1 MTKTEIIDKL
11 RIDEHYYGEFGQQ
24 YLSNSNIKTL
34 LKNPLDLHKPT
45 KSNPNFLV
53 GGYFH
58 TAILEPDKIKSFKII
73 ESTSRNTKVYKEMSG
88 GELCLLQHEVD
99 MIEALVDK
107 MMNNNVCRDLIAP
120 TYPGIVS
127 RPTVWYEEPAIAEIN
142 GQMWKGK
149 ADILNHE
156 EQLIIDLKTTSD
168 LDKFRW
174 NAKKYNYDSQAYI
187 YRKLFGYEMVFIAI
201 DKNTGKIGLFDCSPD
216 FYQSGKDKLEKAC
229 EMYELFHES
238 EDFEPQQYFIN
249 ETL

>member
-1 MTKTEIIDKL
+1 MKKAAIINKL
-11 RIDEHYYGEFGQQ
+11 REDEHYYGKFGQQ
-24 YLSNSNIKTL
+24 YLSNSDIKTL

-58 TAILEPDKIKSFKII
+58 TAILEPNKIKKFKII
-73 ESTSRNTKVYKEMSG
+73 ESSSRNTKVYKEMSG

-107 MMNNNVCRDLIAP
+107 MMSNNVCRDLI
-120 TYPGIVS
+120 YPDYKKEI
-127 RPTVWYEEPAIAEIN
+127 RPSYEEPAIAEIH

-216 FYQSGKDKLEKAC
+216 FYQSGKDKVEKAC

>member
-1 MTKTEIIDKL
+1 MKKQEIIDKL

-73 ESTSRNTKVYKEMSG
+73 ESSSRNTKVYKEMSG

-99 MIEALVDK
+99 MIEALVSN
-107 MMNNNVCRDLIAP
+107 MMNNNVCRDLIQSWK
-120 TYPGIVS
+120 GE
-127 RPTVWYEEPAIAEIN
+127 YEVPSIAEIN
-142 GQMWKGK
+142 GKMWKGK
-149 ADILNHE
+149 ADILNHN

-187 YRKLFGYEMVFIAI
+187 YRELFGYEMVFIAI
-201 DKNTGKIGLFDCSPD
+201 DKNTGKIGLFDCSTD

-229 EMYELFHES
+229 EMYELFYES

>member
-1 MTKTEIIDKL
+1 MKKSAIINKL
-11 RIDEHYYGEFGQQ
+11 REDEHYYGKFGQQ
-24 YLSNSNIKTL
+24 YLSNSDIKTF

-45 KSNPNFLV
+45 KSNPNFLI

-73 ESTSRNTKVYKEMSG
+73 ESSSRNTKVYKEMSG

-107 MMNNNVCRDLIAP
+107 LLNNNVCRDLIMLKP
-120 TYPGIVS
+120 DQPLKSID
-127 RPTVWYEEPAIAEIN
+127 YEEPAIAEIH

-156 EQLIIDLKTTSD
+156 EKLIIDLKTTSD

-216 FYQSGKDKLEKAC
+216 FYQSGKDKVEKAC

>member
-1 MTKTEIIDKL
+1 MKKEEIIDKL

-24 YLSNSNIKTL
+24 YLSNSNIQTL
-34 LKNPLDLHKPT
+34 LKNPLDLHKPM
-45 KSNPNFLV
+45 KSNPNFII

-58 TAILEPDKIKSFKII
+58 TAILEPDKIKNFKII
-73 ESTSRNTKVYKEMSG
+73 ESTSRNTKNYKEISG

-99 MIEALVDK
+99 MIEELVQKLMD
-107 MMNNNVCRDLIAP
+107 NDVCRGLILP
-120 TYPGIVS
+120 HQDHKVT
-127 RPTVWYEEPAIAEIN
+127 YEEPAIGEIS

-168 LDKFRW
+168 LNRFRW

-187 YRKLFGYEMVFIAI
+187 YRKLFGYELIFMAI
-201 DKNTGKIGLFDCSPD
+201 DKKTSQIGLFDCSTD
-216 FYQSGKDKLEKAC
+216 FYESGKQKVDKAC
-229 EMYELFHES
+229 EMYELFHET
-238 EDFEPQQYFIN
+238 EDFKPQQYFIN

>member
-1 MTKTEIIDKL
+1 
-11 RIDEHYYGEFGQQ
+11 
-24 YLSNSNIKTL
+24 
-34 LKNPLDLHKPT
+34 
-45 KSNPNFLV
+45 
-53 GGYFH
+53 
-58 TAILEPDKIKSFKII
+58 
-73 ESTSRNTKVYKEMSG
+73 MSG

-99 MIEALVDK
+99 MVEALVDK
-107 MMNNNVCRDLIAP
+107 MMNNNVCRDLISP
-120 TYPGIVS
+120 FPITPGDTTAAHVE
-127 RPTVWYEEPAIAEIN
+127 YEEPAIAEIY

-187 YRKLFGYEMVFIAI
+187 YRELFGYEMVFIAI
-201 DKNTGKIGLFDCSPD
+201 DKNTSKIGLFDCSPD

>member
-1 MTKTEIIDKL
+1 MKKSEIIDKL
-11 RIDEHYYGEFGQQ
+11 RDDNHYYGDFGKQ

-34 LKNPLDLHKPT
+34 LKNPLDLHKPIP
-45 KSNPNFLV
+45 SNANFLV

-99 MIEALVDK
+99 MIESLVDR
-107 MMNNNVCRDLIAP
+107 MMNNDVCRGLISPVVAD
-120 TYPGIVS
+120 VQ
-127 RPTVWYEEPAIAEIN
+127 YEEPQIGELF
-142 GQMWKGK
+142 GQIWKGK

-156 EQLIIDLKTTSD
+156 EQLVIDLKTTSD

-201 DKNTGKIGLFDCSPD
+201 DKNTGNIGLFDCSPG
-216 FYQSGKDKLEKAC
+216 FYQSGMDKVEKAC
-229 EMYELFHES
+229 EMYNLFHET

-249 ETL
+249 QTL

>member
-1 MTKTEIIDKL
+1 MKKSAIINKL
-11 RIDEHYYGEFGQQ
+11 REDEHYYGKFGQQ
-24 YLSNSNIKTL
+24 YLSNSDIKTL

-58 TAILEPDKIKSFKII
+58 TAILEPNKIKKFKII
-73 ESTSRNTKVYKEMSG
+73 ESSSRNTKVYKEMSG

-99 MIEALVDK
+99 MVEALVDK
-107 MMNNNVCRDLIAP
+107 MMNNNVCRDLI
-120 TYPGIVS
+120 S
-127 RPTVWYEEPAIAEIN
+127 PTVAHVDYEEPAIAEIN

-187 YRKLFGYEMVFIAI
+187 YRELFGYEMVFIAI

-216 FYQSGKDKLEKAC
+216 FYQSGKDKVEKAC

>member
-107 MMNNNVCRDLIAP
+107 MMNNNVCRDLI
-120 TYPGIVS
+120 S
-127 RPTVWYEEPAIAEIN
+127 PTVHAKDVADVDYEEPAIAEIN

>member
-1 MTKTEIIDKL
+1 
-11 RIDEHYYGEFGQQ
+11 
-24 YLSNSNIKTL
+24 
-34 LKNPLDLHKPT
+34 
-45 KSNPNFLV
+45 
-53 GGYFH
+53 
-58 TAILEPDKIKSFKII
+58 
-73 ESTSRNTKVYKEMSG
+73 MSG

-107 MMNNNVCRDLIAP
+107 MMSNNVCRDLI
-120 TYPGIVS
+120 YPDYKKER
-127 RPTVWYEEPAIAEIN
+127 RPSYEEPAIAEIH

-216 FYQSGKDKLEKAC
+216 FYQSGSDKVEKAC

>member
-1 MTKTEIIDKL
+1 MKKEEIIEKL
-11 RIDEHYYGEFGQQ
+11 RDDEHYYGEFGQQ

-34 LKNPLDLHKPT
+34 LKNPLDLHKPMG
-45 KSNPNFLV
+45 SNPNILV

-58 TAILEPDKIKSFKII
+58 TAILEPDKVKNFKVV
-73 ESTSRNTKVYKEMSG
+73 ESTSRNTKAYKEISG

-99 MIEALVDK
+99 MIEALVHKVMD
-107 MMNNNVCRDLIAP
+107 NDVCRGLILP
-120 TYPGIVS
+120 HQDNKVQ
-127 RPTVWYEEPAIAEIN
+127 YEEPAIAEIS

-187 YRKLFGYEMVFIAI
+187 YRKLFGYDMIFIAI
-201 DKNTGKIGLFDCSPD
+201 DKKTSQIGLFDCSPE
-216 FYQSGKDKLEKAC
+216 FYESGKQKVDKAC
-229 EMYELFHES
+229 EMYELFHET
-238 EDFEPQQYFIN
+238 EDFEPEQYFIN

>member
-1 MTKTEIIDKL
+1 MKKSEIIDKL
-11 RIDEHYYGEFGQQ
+11 RIDEHYYGKFGQQ
-24 YLSNSNIKTL
+24 YLSNSDIKTL

-58 TAILEPDKIKSFKII
+58 TAILEPNKIKSFKII
-73 ESTSRNTKVYKEMSG
+73 ESSSRNTKVYKEMSG

-107 MMNNNVCRDLIAP
+107 MMSNNVCRDLI
-120 TYPGIVS
+120 YPDYKKER
-127 RPTVWYEEPAIAEIN
+127 RPSYEEPAIAEIH

-216 FYQSGKDKLEKAC
+216 FYRSGADKVEKAC

>member
-1 MTKTEIIDKL
+1 MKKSAIINKL
-11 RIDEHYYGEFGQQ
+11 REDEHYYGKFGQQ
-24 YLSNSNIKTL
+24 YLSNSDIKTL

-58 TAILEPDKIKSFKII
+58 TAILEPNKIKKFKII
-73 ESTSRNTKVYKEMSG
+73 ESSSRNTKVYKEMSG

-107 MMNNNVCRDLIAP
+107 LLNNNVCRDLIMLKP
-120 TYPGIVS
+120 DQPLKSID
-127 RPTVWYEEPAIAEIN
+127 YEEPAIAEIH

-156 EQLIIDLKTTSD
+156 EKLIIDLKTTSD

-216 FYQSGKDKLEKAC
+216 FYQSGKDKVEKAC

>member
-1 MTKTEIIDKL
+1 MKKSAIINKL
-11 RIDEHYYGEFGQQ
+11 REDEHYYGKFGQQ
-24 YLSNSNIKTL
+24 YLSNSDIKTL

-73 ESTSRNTKVYKEMSG
+73 ESSSRNTKVYKEMSG

-99 MIEALVDK
+99 MVEALVDK
-107 MMNNNVCRDLIAP
+107 MISNNVCRDLIYNPA
-120 TYPGIVS
+120 GI
-127 RPTVWYEEPAIAEIN
+127 PAACNYEEPAIAEIN

-216 FYQSGKDKLEKAC
+216 FYQSGSDKVEKAC

>member
-1 MTKTEIIDKL
+1 MKKSEIIDKL

-24 YLSNSNIKTL
+24 YLSNSDIKTL

-73 ESTSRNTKVYKEMSG
+73 ESSSRNTKVYKEMSG

-107 MMNNNVCRDLIAP
+107 MMNNNVCRDLIVNHQLNP
-120 TYPGIVS
+120 NSID
-127 RPTVWYEEPAIAEIN
+127 YEEPAIAEIH

-187 YRKLFGYEMVFIAI
+187 YRELFGYEMIFIAI

>member
-1 MTKTEIIDKL
+1 MKKSEIIDKL
-11 RIDEHYYGEFGQQ
+11 RIDEHYYGKFGQQ
-24 YLSNSNIKTL
+24 YLSNSDIKTL

-58 TAILEPDKIKSFKII
+58 TAILEPNKIKSFKII
-73 ESTSRNTKVYKEMSG
+73 ESSSRNTKVYKEMSG

-107 MMNNNVCRDLIAP
+107 MMSNNVCRDLI
-120 TYPGIVS
+120 YPDYKKER
-127 RPTVWYEEPAIAEIN
+127 RPSYEEPAIAEIH

-216 FYQSGKDKLEKAC
+216 FYQSGSDKVEKAC

>member
-1 MTKTEIIDKL
+1 MKKSEIIDKL

-24 YLSNSNIKTL
+24 YLSNSDIKTL

-58 TAILEPDKIKSFKII
+58 TAILEPDKIKKFKII
-73 ESTSRNTKVYKEMSG
+73 ESSSRNTKVYKEMSG

-107 MMNNNVCRDLIAP
+107 MMSNNVCRDLI
-120 TYPGIVS
+120 YPDYKKER
-127 RPTVWYEEPAIAEIN
+127 RPSYEEPAIAEIH

-156 EQLIIDLKTTSD
+156 EHLIIDLKTTSD

-187 YRKLFGYEMVFIAI
+187 AI

-216 FYQSGKDKLEKAC
+216 FYQSGSDKVEKAC
-229 EMYELFHES
+229 EMYELFHED
-238 EDFEPQQYFIN
+238 EGFEPQQYFIN

>member
-1 MTKTEIIDKL
+1 MKKSEIIDKL

-24 YLSNSNIKTL
+24 YLSNSDIKTL

-58 TAILEPDKIKSFKII
+58 TAILEPDKIKKFKII
-73 ESTSRNTKVYKEMSG
+73 ESSSRNTKVYKEMSG

-107 MMNNNVCRDLIAP
+107 IMNNNVCRDLI
-120 TYPGIVS
+120 S
-127 RPTVWYEEPAIAEIN
+127 PTVADVDYEEPAIAEIN

-216 FYQSGKDKLEKAC
+216 FYQSGKDKVEKAC

>member
-1 MTKTEIIDKL
+1 MKKEDIIEKL
-11 RIDEHYYGEFGQQ
+11 RDDEHYYGEFGQR

-45 KSNPNFLV
+45 KSNPNFLI

-58 TAILEPDKIKSFKII
+58 TAILEPDKIKNFKIV
-73 ESTSRNTKVYKEMSG
+73 ESSTRNTKMYREISG

-99 MIEALVDK
+99 MIEALVEKVMD
-107 MMNNNVCRDLIAP
+107 NDVCRGLIFSNDRRQQ
-120 TYPGIVS
+120 VQ
-127 RPTVWYEEPAIAEIN
+127 YEEPAIAEIG

-149 ADILNHE
+149 ADIVNHE
-156 EQLIIDLKTTSD
+156 EKLIVDLKTTSD

-187 YRKLFGYEMVFIAI
+187 YRELFGYEMIFLAI
-201 DKNTGKIGLFDCSPD
+201 DKKTGQIGLFDCSTG
-216 FYQSGKDKLEKAC
+216 FYASGKEKLDKAC
-229 EMYELFHES
+229 EMYELFHQT
-238 EDFEPQQYFIN
+238 EDFKPQQYFIN

>member
-1 MTKTEIIDKL
+1 MKKSEIIDKL
-11 RIDEHYYGEFGQQ
+11 RIDEHYYGKFGQQ
-24 YLSNSNIKTL
+24 YLSNSDIKTL

-58 TAILEPDKIKSFKII
+58 TAILEPNKIKKFKII
-73 ESTSRNTKVYKEMSG
+73 ESSSRNTKVYKEMSG

-107 MMNNNVCRDLIAP
+107 IMNNNVCRDLIMLTP
-120 TYPGIVS
+120 DQPLKSID
-127 RPTVWYEEPAIAEIN
+127 YEEPAIAEIH

-156 EQLIIDLKTTSD
+156 EKLIIDLKTTSD

-216 FYQSGKDKLEKAC
+216 FYQSGADKVEKAC

>member
-1 MTKTEIIDKL
+1 MKKSEIIDKL

-24 YLSNSNIKTL
+24 YLSNSDIKTL
-34 LKNPLDLHKPT
+34 LKNPQDLYKPT

-58 TAILEPDKIKSFKII
+58 TAILEPDKIKRFKII
-73 ESTSRNTKVYKEMSG
+73 ESSSRNTKVYKEMSG

-107 MMNNNVCRDLIAP
+107 MMNNNVCRDLILP
-120 TYPGIVS
+120 HQDVE
-127 RPTVWYEEPAIAEIN
+127 VQYEEPAIAEIN

>member
-1 MTKTEIIDKL
+1 MKKSEIIDKL

-24 YLSNSNIKTL
+24 YLSNSDIKTL

-73 ESTSRNTKVYKEMSG
+73 ESSSRNTKVYKEMSG

-107 MMNNNVCRDLIAP
+107 MMNNNVCRDLISP
-120 TYPGIVS
+120 TTIVGLS
-127 RPTVWYEEPAIAEIN
+127 NNVDYEEPAIAEIN

-149 ADILNHE
+149 ADVLNHE

-187 YRKLFGYEMVFIAI
+187 YRELFGYEMIFIAI

>member
-1 MTKTEIIDKL
+1 MNKQEIIDKL

-45 KSNPNFLV
+45 KNNPNFLV

-73 ESTSRNTKVYKEMSG
+73 ESSSRNTKVYKEMSG

-99 MIEALVDK
+99 MIEALVSK
-107 MMNNNVCRDLIAP
+107 MMNNNVCRDLISP
-120 TYPGIVS
+120 TTAGVD
-127 RPTVWYEEPAIAEIN
+127 YEEPAIAEIN

-156 EQLIIDLKTTSD
+156 ENLIIDLKTTSD

-187 YRKLFGYEMVFIAI
+187 YRELFGYEMIFIAI

-216 FYQSGKDKLEKAC
+216 FYRSGKDKLEKAC

>member
-1 MTKTEIIDKL
+1 MNKQEIIDKL
-11 RIDEHYYGEFGQQ
+11 RIDEHYYGKFGQQ

-45 KSNPNFLV
+45 KSNPNFLE

-73 ESTSRNTKVYKEMSG
+73 ESSSRNTKVYKEMSG

-99 MIEALVDK
+99 MIESLVDK
-107 MMNNNVCRDLIAP
+107 MMNNNVCRDLISP
-120 TYPGIVS
+120 STIVGLS
-127 RPTVWYEEPAIAEIN
+127 DNVDYEEPAIAEIN

-187 YRKLFGYEMVFIAI
+187 YRELFGYEMVFIAI
-201 DKNTGKIGLFDCSPD
+201 DKNTGKIGLFDCSTD
-216 FYQSGKDKLEKAC
+216 FYKSGKDKLEKAC